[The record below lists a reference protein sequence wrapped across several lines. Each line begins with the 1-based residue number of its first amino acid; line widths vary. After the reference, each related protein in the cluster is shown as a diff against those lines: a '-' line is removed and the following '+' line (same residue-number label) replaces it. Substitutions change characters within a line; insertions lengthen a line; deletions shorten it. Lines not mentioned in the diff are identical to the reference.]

1 MEKIKWPSHKAI
13 MVSVAFCFNEKKELL
28 LVMQKDRDYWSPPS
42 GEVERDESP
51 AQAAMRETKEEID
64 LDVKVVKTL
73 TPIIKWESEYENSA
87 LILFHFFCEI
97 KGGEIKHMKTS
108 EPEYDVIEHKWMAL
122 ENILKNKTKIAPN
135 VLSLIDELKDNLKY
149 FENGKAIEN

>member
-1 MEKIKWPSHKAI
+1 MEKIKWPTHNVI

-51 AQAAMRETKEEID
+51 AQAAARETKEEID
-64 LDVKVVKTL
+64 LDIKVVKTL

-87 LILFHFFCEI
+87 LILFHFLCEI
-97 KGGEIKHMKTS
+97 KKVGDIKHMKTS
-108 EPEYDVIEHKWMAL
+108 EPEYDVIDHKWMAL

-135 VLSLIDELKDNLKY
+135 VLYLIDELKDSLKY
-149 FENGKAIEN
+149 